1 MKISNEIS
9 ACKSCLYKNLLY
21 GDLSSEE
28 YDLVNASRTEYIFRR
43 GEVMRREG
51 EPINSFMYLRE
62 GLVKLYKTNIHG
74 KDQILSINIPGDFI
88 NLLSIFS
95 TSTYKYSISALE
107 ETKVCV
113 VELSVIKKLVSQN
126 SDFSMRLLNRISY
139 ISDEVI
145 QNHFEINQKQVKGRV
160 AYFLLFLADHIYN
173 SHSFRMP
180 VTRREVG
187 ELISM
192 TTENTIRTL
201 SEFRKDRI
209 ISMDGK
215 TITILDYDRLV
226 KVGKKG

>member
-1 MKISNEIS
+1 MMVNE
-9 ACKSCLYKNLLY
+9 ARK
-21 GDLSSEE
+21 E
-28 YDLVNASRTEYIFRR
+28 LVFRR
-43 GEVMRREG
+43 GEVMSREG
-51 EPINSFMYLRE
+51 EPIKSFMYLRE

-95 TSTYKYSISALE
+95 TSAYKYSITALE
-107 ETKVCV
+107 ETKVCEV
-113 VELSVIKKLVSQN
+113 NLDVIKKLVN
-126 SDFSMRLLNRISY
+126 SNSKFSLRLLNRISY

-160 AYFLLFLADHIYN
+160 AYFLLFLADHIYK
-173 SHSFRMP
+173 SHTYRMP

-201 SEFRKDRI
+201 SEFRKDEI
-209 ISMDGK
+209 IGMDGK
-215 TITILDYDRLV
+215 TISILDYERLV
-226 KVGKKG
+226 NIGRTG